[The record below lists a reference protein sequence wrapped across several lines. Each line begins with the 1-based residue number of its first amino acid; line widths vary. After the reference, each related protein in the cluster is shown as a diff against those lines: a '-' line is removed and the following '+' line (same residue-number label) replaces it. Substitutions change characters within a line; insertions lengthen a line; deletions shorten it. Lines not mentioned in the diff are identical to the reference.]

1 MTKFQMLVRL
11 AHPGTAAPC
20 SSAPKKA
27 TDSSRN
33 GEIYELE
40 ELEVEGVRFAA
51 RSFTDYSTYLRA
63 LKKREEQI
71 KVIENRIA
79 RQEERAE
86 ARRLRRESRQPRP
99 VRRMV
104 DTTLLKPN
112 EVYES
117 YNCQA
122 TAWTLGGGVKPAT
135 TTRPSR
141 AFPVLG
147 SLTGPSFATLSFHKE
162 AGRSDRT
169 YQQAKAQISRQK
181 AAGRLGELARVL
193 GIWA

>member
-27 TDSSRN
+27 TASPRQ

-40 ELEVEGVRFAA
+40 EEEVEGVRFAA
-51 RSFTDYSTYLRA
+51 RAFTSHSSYLQA
-63 LKKREEQI
+63 LKKRKEQI
-71 KVIENRIA
+71 KHIEDRAQA
-79 RQEERAE
+79 REERAE
-86 ARRLRRESRQPRP
+86 ARRLRRESRITRPRP
-99 VRRMV
+99 LKRV
-104 DTTLLKPN
+104 DPTLAGFKPGN
-112 EVYES
+112 
-117 YNCQA
+117 YNLQA
-122 TAWTLGGGVKPAT
+122 VTWTLGGGVKPAT
-135 TTRPSR
+135 SSRPSR

-147 SLTGPSFATLSFHKE
+147 ALTGPSFATLSFHKE

-169 YQQAKAQISRQK
+169 LQQAKAEVSRQK